1 MRSCEWL
8 TDSMFGLI
16 VATAMVCAVG
26 WAAVVIDRHAEQH
39 GHGAPLALIDVE
51 RTQRSELHAGGQ
63 GVGGCGGHA
72 SFFATGGVSDAV
84 RRCGIESDRGSR

>member
-16 VATAMVCAVG
+16 VATALVCAVG

-39 GHGAPLALIDVE
+39 GHCAPLAMIDVE
-51 RTQRSELHAGGQ
+51 LAQRLQRDVGGQ
-63 GVGGCGGHA
+63 GGGVVHA
-72 SFFATGGVSDAV
+72 SFFATGSVSDAV
-84 RRCGIESDRGSR
+84 RRGGTESDGVGQ

>member
-16 VATAMVCAVG
+16 VATALVCAVG

-51 RTQRSELHAGGQ
+51 RTQRSELHAGEHGA
-63 GVGGCGGHA
+63 GGCAGHA

>member
-16 VATAMVCAVG
+16 VATALVCAAG
-26 WAAVVIDRHAEQH
+26 FAAVVIDRHAEQH
-39 GHGAPLALIDVE
+39 GHCAPLAMIDVE
-51 RTQRSELHAGGQ
+51 RAQRLQRDVGGQ
-63 GVGGCGGHA
+63 GVGGCAGHA

-84 RRCGIESDRGSR
+84 RRCGIEWDRGSR

>member
-16 VATAMVCAVG
+16 VATALVCAVG

-39 GHGAPLALIDVE
+39 GHCAPLALIDVE
-51 RTQRSELHAGGQ
+51 RTQRLQRDVGGQ
-63 GVGGCGGHA
+63 GGDGVHACSIRALPAGKNVRGG
-72 SFFATGGVSDAV
+72 
-84 RRCGIESDRGSR
+84 RP